1 MAIPRAD
8 HQSAQARGRVRSRA
22 VRALNLAF
30 AAASLALG
38 AALVAFLLLQ
48 GAGWGAGAWLGAA
61 LALHGLA
68 RLWFARRR

>member
-1 MAIPRAD
+1 M
-8 HQSAQARGRVRSRA
+8 
-22 VRALNLAF
+22 RALNLAF

-48 GAGWGAGAWLGAA
+48 GAGWGAGAWLGTA
-61 LALHGLA
+61 LAFNGVV